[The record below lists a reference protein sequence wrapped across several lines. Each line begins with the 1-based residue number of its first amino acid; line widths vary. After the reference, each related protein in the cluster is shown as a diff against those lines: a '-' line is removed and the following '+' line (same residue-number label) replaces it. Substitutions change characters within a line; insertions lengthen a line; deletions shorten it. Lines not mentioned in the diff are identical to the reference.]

1 MPDPVQ
7 SLSRVRD
14 TTCAIMRIVKRAK
27 RKGKK
32 QPPLTEFGLAFVGTA
47 WCISADR
54 FLVTAH
60 HILNDGKPRDPSDL
74 FYAFTVPGNGDAAH
88 QFPVTGFHLEDPI
101 NDLAI
106 LEVGPA
112 THAGQHIPAV
122 PVTFDRPPD
131 GSSVMTYGYPA
142 PAIGAATLAPDGKFL
157 GGGQFFLKGH
167 ANEGI
172 VSAQYEFGGVWQF
185 EFNVG
190 WHHGE
195 SGGPVFR
202 QEPLA
207 AFAVMQYYR
216 NIQTPHGTV
225 AGPHCGRELAVVR
238 QHLLASGATLIL

>member
-1 MPDPVQ
+1 
-7 SLSRVRD
+7 
-14 TTCAIMRIVKRAK
+14 VKPQ
-27 RKGKK
+27 GKK
-32 QPPLTEFGLAFVGTA
+32 QPPLVQFNLAFVGTA
-47 WCISADR
+47 WCISRDR

-60 HILNDGKPRDPSDL
+60 HILNGGKPRNPDDI
-74 FYAFTVPGNGDAAH
+74 FYAFAVPGNGLAAYAFPITD
-88 QFPVTGFHLEDPI
+88 FPVEDPT

-106 LEVGPA
+106 LEVGPPA
-112 THAGQHIPAV
+112 EAGQHIPSV

-131 GSSVMTYGYPA
+131 GFPVLTYGFPA
-142 PAIGAATLAPDGKFL
+142 PAIAAATVSSEGKYL

-172 VSAQYEFGGVWQF
+172 VSAQYDMGGVWHF

-207 AFAVMQYYR
+207 AFAVMQHYR
-216 NIQTPHGTV
+216 NIETPIGTV
-225 AGPHCGRELAVVR
+225 AGPHCGRALAVIR
-238 QHLLASGATLIL
+238 DPLIACGAETL